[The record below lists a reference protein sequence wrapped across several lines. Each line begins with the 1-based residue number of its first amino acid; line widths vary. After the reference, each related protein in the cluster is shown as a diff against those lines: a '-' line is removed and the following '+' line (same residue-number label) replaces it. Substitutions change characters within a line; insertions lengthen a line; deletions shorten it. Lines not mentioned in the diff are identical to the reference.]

1 MDGHCVNS
9 HGYNL
14 AVARRDAPVVD
25 SFIGLNPDD
34 QLILWLILKARLAFL
49 TTLFSSAKLDDISQC
64 CFTNWPTVIH
74 KVRPIL
80 SYVPSTAE
88 ALTPKRLLGG
98 AFLNCNRLGSR
109 GCDKMAMVL
118 VWTPAI
124 KRLAKSSPRPKLGA
138 PQTLA

>member
-74 KVRPIL
+74 KVR
-80 SYVPSTAE
+80 
-88 ALTPKRLLGG
+88 RLQYCPMCPL
-98 AFLNCNRLGSR
+98 LLRH
-109 GCDKMAMVL
+109 
-118 VWTPAI
+118 
-124 KRLAKSSPRPKLGA
+124 
-138 PQTLA
+138 